1 MAMDDEPL
9 SAITRRPPPPPDLP
23 PPSIPSVPPPSIP
36 GNIPPPSIPANIPPP
51 SLPPVTAGTP
61 PPISASDPP
70 VRVAIKEESDEAGSD
85 TELAPF
91 NTRVIAA
98 VIDVLIS
105 VGVQFALVMV
115 LPELMTRISWL
126 VAVGYLL
133 TRDSLPFLGGQSVGK
148 KAMHLKVVTL
158 DGKPLTGNWEP
169 GLIRNAVLCIPFV
182 GMLLELFILLS
193 RDGKPDQ
200 GRRLGD
206 EWGKTKVI
214 VVPVEADKANGES

>member
-9 SAITRRPPPPPDLP
+9 SALKRSPVPPPDLP

-36 GNIPPPSIPANIPPP
+36 PNIPPP
-51 SLPPVTAGTP
+51 SLPPVWAATP
-61 PPISASDPP
+61 PPPPASEPP
-70 VRVAIKEESDEAGSD
+70 VRIAIKEGLDEAESAS
-85 TELAPF
+85 ELAPF

-98 VIDVLIS
+98 VIDILIS
-105 VGVQFALVMV
+105 IGVQVALTMV
-115 LPELMTRISWL
+115 LPGFMDRIIW
-126 VAVGYLL
+126 VVGLAYLL

-182 GMLLELFILLS
+182 GVLLELFILLT
-193 RDGKPDQ
+193 REGKPDQ

-214 VVPVEADKANGES
+214 VVPVEEEKVNRES

>member
-1 MAMDDEPL
+1 MPSPL
-9 SAITRRPPPPPDLP
+9 SA
-23 PPSIPSVPPPSIP
+23 SE
-36 GNIPPPSIPANIPPP
+36 
-51 SLPPVTAGTP
+51 
-61 PPISASDPP
+61 PP
-70 VRVAIKEESDEAGSD
+70 VRIAIKEDVDQGEDGE
-85 TELAPF
+85 TLAPF

-105 VGVQFALVMV
+105 IGVQVALTMM
-115 LPELMTRISWL
+115 LPGFMDRIIW
-126 VAVGYLL
+126 VVGLAYLL

-182 GMLLELFILLS
+182 GVLLELFILLT
-193 RDGKPDQ
+193 REGKPDQ

-206 EWGKTKVI
+206 EWAKTKVI
-214 VVPVEADKANGES
+214 VVPVVEEGKSLH

>member
-9 SAITRRPPPPPDLP
+9 SALKRSPVPPPDLP

-36 GNIPPPSIPANIPPP
+36 ANIPPP
-51 SLPPVTAGTP
+51 NLPPVGAATP
-61 PPISASDPP
+61 PPVFPSDPP
-70 VRVAIKEESDEAGSD
+70 VRIAIKEGDEEEEATS
-85 TELAPF
+85 ELAPF

-98 VIDVLIS
+98 FIDVLIS
-105 VGVQFALVMV
+105 IGLQIALGMV
-115 LPELMTRISWL
+115 LPGFMDRIIW
-126 VAVGYLL
+126 VVGFAYLL

-158 DGKPLTGNWEP
+158 DGKPLTGIWEA
-169 GLIRNAVLCIPFV
+169 GLIRNAVLCLPVV
-182 GMLLELFILLS
+182 GVLLELFILLT
-193 RDGKPDQ
+193 REGKPDQ

-214 VVPVEADKANGES
+214 VVPVEAEKVNGGS

>member
-9 SAITRRPPPPPDLP
+9 SALKRSPVPPPDLP

-36 GNIPPPSIPANIPPP
+36 PNIPPP
-51 SLPPVTAGTP
+51 SLPPVWSATP
-61 PPISASDPP
+61 PPPPASEPQ
-70 VRVAIKEESDEAGSD
+70 VRIAIKEGGEEEGAAS
-85 TELAPF
+85 ELAPF

-98 VIDVLIS
+98 VIDILIS
-105 VGVQFALVMV
+105 IGVQVALVIVSQGFMNRLGWV
-115 LPELMTRISWL
+115 
-126 VAVGYLL
+126 VGLAYLL

-182 GMLLELFILLS
+182 GMLLELFILLT
-193 RDGKPDQ
+193 REGKPDQ

-214 VVPVEADKANGES
+214 VVPVEAEKVNGGS

>member
-1 MAMDDEPL
+1 VGA
-9 SAITRRPPPPPDLP
+9 AAPPLP
-23 PPSIPSVPPPSIP
+23 P
-36 GNIPPPSIPANIPPP
+36 
-51 SLPPVTAGTP
+51 
-61 PPISASDPP
+61 ASEPP
-70 VRVAIKEESDEAGSD
+70 VRIAIKEGRDEVESAS
-85 TELAPF
+85 ELAPF

-98 VIDVLIS
+98 VIDILIS
-105 VGVQFALVMV
+105 IGVQVALTMV
-115 LPELMTRISWL
+115 LPGFMDRIIW
-126 VAVGYLL
+126 VVGLAYLL

-182 GMLLELFILLS
+182 GVLLELFILLT
-193 RDGKPDQ
+193 REGKPDQ

-214 VVPVEADKANGES
+214 VVPVEAEKANGGS